1 MSGAVDLAVRRLLEG
16 ARYEVLPTASIHDQ
30 VLEHVPTSV
39 TVSVTASPGK
49 RLGATLDLSASLA
62 TAGYDVVPHLAAR
75 MVSGRA
81 ELVDIVEQ
89 LRELGV
95 RRVFVPAGDA
105 QVPVGDY
112 VQALDLLHDLRD
124 MGDPFPEV
132 SITGYP
138 EAHPFIEDDV
148 VVQAMWDK
156 RLHATHV
163 VSNMTFDP
171 EILAAWVHRIRRRG
185 VNLPLLAGVPGP
197 VERTKLLAMGTKI
210 GVGDSL
216 RFLRKQR
223 KVMTRV
229 VGSGFSTDR
238 FVTSVAGLAAD
249 PAMGV
254 AGLHVYTFNQ
264 VGVVE
269 AWRRAALSHEA
280 RGAHGRSAARG

>member
-1 MSGAVDLAVRRLLEG
+1 MSAVVDATLRRLLAG
-16 ARYEVLPTASIHDQ
+16 ARYEVLPTASIFDQ
-30 VLEHVPTSV
+30 VQEHVPTSV
-39 TVSVTASPGK
+39 SVSVTASPGK
-49 RLGATLDLSASLA
+49 GLGATLDLAGRLA
-62 TAGYDVVPHLAAR
+62 GAGYDVVPHLAAR
-75 MVSGRA
+75 MISGRA
-81 ELVDIVEQ
+81 ELAGIVEQ
-89 LRELGV
+89 LREQGV

-112 VQALDLLHDLRD
+112 VQSLDLLRDLTG

-138 EAHPFIEDDV
+138 ESHPFIEDDV

-171 EILAAWVHRIRRRG
+171 ELVAAWVQRIRRRG
-185 VNLPLLAGVPGP
+185 VSLPLLVGVPGP
-197 VERTKLLAMGTKI
+197 VERTKLLAMGTRI

-223 KVMTRV
+223 RVMTRV
-229 VGSGFSTDR
+229 VGAGFSTDR
-238 FVTSVAGLAAD
+238 FVTRVAALAAE
-249 PAMGV
+249 PALGV
-254 AGLHVYTFNQ
+254 VGLHVYTFNQ

-269 AWRRAALSHEA
+269 AWRRAALGEHA
-280 RGAHGRSAARG
+280 QRRSAAQG